1 MLRFSLLACF
11 AGCSLCVGFYVQK
24 IKAAPSAASAS
35 DLAAPFL
42 LCATGAAAS
51 ASLAF
56 VAIAEKRR
64 LS

>member
-1 MLRFSLLACF
+1 MLRSSLLACF
-11 AGCSLCVGFYVQK
+11 AGCSLCAGFYVHQ

-35 DLAAPFL
+35 AFAAPFL

>member
-1 MLRFSLLACF
+1 MLRLSLLACF
-11 AGCSLCVGFYVQK
+11 AGCSLCTGFYLQQ

-35 DLAAPFL
+35 AFAAPFM

-56 VAIAEKRR
+56 VALAEKRR